1 MESSGIKNEEVDP
14 LSIVKAFHLARKIY
28 ARGIEDGCLIGWQL
42 DEVANLIV
50 LDLHSLS
57 LATAA
62 TAVSFTMEKI
72 RSGEIPL
79 RRLRI
84 ITGRG
89 NHVNSSGTR
98 GVLRAEIEYFIAE
111 DFSSGSLLVTEK
123 VPGNEGCIDIS
134 AESLE
139 RWIAQF
145 NSQQHG

>member
-1 MESSGIKNEEVDP
+1 MANDELDRLSVD
-14 LSIVKAFHLARKIY
+14 KAFKLAREIY
-28 ARGIEDGCLIGWQL
+28 ARGIEDGCLVGWQL
-42 DEVANLIV
+42 DEVAGLIV

-62 TAVSFTMEKI
+62 TAVSFTMERIK
-72 RSGEIPL
+72 SGEIPL

-98 GVLRAEIEYFIAE
+98 GVLRAEIEYFITE
-111 DFSSGSLLVTEK
+111 EFSTDKLLVTEK
-123 VPGNEGCIDIS
+123 VPGNEGCVDIGT
-134 AESLE
+134 ESLE

-145 NSQQHG
+145 S